1 MSRYKRN
8 QFYENRFK
16 VKDITEFPVEDMNEL
31 YVNENLMQRRKR
43 LFWKTKQ
50 MIKELDYKIWMNN
63 GQIFVRG
70 SKENDKILI
79 RTESDLDN
87 L

>member
-1 MSRYKRN
+1 MLLSSRYKRN

-16 VKDITEFPVEDMNEL
+16 AKDITEFPVEDMNEL
-31 YVNENLMQRRKR
+31 YINEKNLTQRRKR

-63 GQIFVRG
+63 G
-70 SKENDKILI
+70 
-79 RTESDLDN
+79 
-87 L
+87 